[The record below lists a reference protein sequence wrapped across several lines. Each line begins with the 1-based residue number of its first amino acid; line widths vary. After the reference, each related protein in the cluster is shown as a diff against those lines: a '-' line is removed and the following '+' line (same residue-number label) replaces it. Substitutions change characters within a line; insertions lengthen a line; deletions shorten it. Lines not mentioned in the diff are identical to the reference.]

1 MLSRES
7 VESSRSFVIEARWS
21 GRVVD
26 VVRVGG
32 AGRVVCAG
40 VNVDVFADRVRVAGV
55 DVDVAEASAGSVVD
69 VGDVAVAVRYDAAR
83 VVKDDSVVDVGWWRN
98 ASMALFAT
106 CGILVSA
113 SITPTIPPLG
123 LADLERGKSI
133 MSRTVLPP
141 KPDKPKLSPPKPK
154 QHAQKAPSPSTV
166 AKAKPLTPKESRAV
180 AHDQALLAMKELG
193 LSATNATSGVFGQGN
208 EIDVALAQLNGAQ
221 AASGGLGGLGTR
233 AGLGGNGGHGIEIGS
248 LSSGALAGT
257 RDGKSALLGKG
268 TKAGVTVDVTRVRTE
283 GALSREEIQRVLS
296 RAMSRFRYCYEREL
310 TSSPDLEGKLGTS
323 FVIGGSGDVVS
334 ASAVDAFDSD
344 VDACVLR
351 TLRSLK
357 FPSPRGGGVVAVTY
371 PFVFAVK

>member
-7 VESSRSFVIEARWS
+7 ATSSRSFVIEARWS

-69 VGDVAVAVRYDAAR
+69 VGDVSVAVRYDAAR
-83 VVKDDSVVDVGWWRN
+83 VVKDDGVVDVGWWRN

-133 MSRTVLPP
+133 LSRTVLPRPEKP
-141 KPDKPKLSPPKPK
+141 KPQPQK
-154 QHAQKAPSPSTV
+154 QPQQQKKATAPSTV
-166 AKAKPLTPKESRAV
+166 AKAKPLTPKQARTI

-193 LSATNATSGVFGQGN
+193 LSGANATSGVFGQGN
-208 EIDVALAQLNGAQ
+208 QIDLALAQLNGAR
-221 AASGGLGGLGTR
+221 AASGGDGLGTR
-233 AGLGGNGGHGIEIGS
+233 MGLGGSGGQGIEIGS

-257 RDGKSALLGKG
+257 RDGKSVLLGNGK
-268 TKAGVTVDVTRVRTE
+268 KPGVTVDVTRVRTE
-283 GALSREEIQRVLS
+283 GALDRAEIQRVLT

-310 TSSPDLEGKLGTS
+310 TASPELEGKLGTS

-334 ASAVDAFDSD
+334 AAALDAFDSD

-357 FPSPRGGGVVAVTY
+357 FPTPRGGGVVTVNY